1 MYNNVIFICKYI
13 KILIKIFSR
22 VDNICVDQRS
32 LFLVAENVSI
42 RLISCTLTYRRH
54 GKGTT
59 QMFDKLFLTVRESKL
74 QMESIVRRSQTAFTR
89 IKESIRATP
98 TRHKVT
104 SLFFYLLL

>member
-1 MYNNVIFICKYI
+1 
-13 KILIKIFSR
+13 
-22 VDNICVDQRS
+22 
-32 LFLVAENVSI
+32 
-42 RLISCTLTYRRH
+42 
-54 GKGTT
+54 
-59 QMFDKLFLTVRESKL
+59 MFDKLFLTVRESKL